1 MNKIFQKNSR
11 LLLTKRFIHSII
23 LTKKAIAQGE
33 ISGVCSVDTPVGGDI
48 RA

>member
-1 MNKIFQKNSR
+1 MNKNFPKNFR
-11 LLLTKRFIHSII
+11 LLLTKRFIHGII
-23 LTKKAIAQGE
+23 LTKKAIAQGG